1 MYSCA
6 LARWWCRPG
15 VAGWGQEHFG
25 SFEGEEG
32 WSRAWE
38 MEDGWVLCSVSLD
51 NPLNLTCCKLSSP
64 QLIEEDGRPIS
75 ASWQQ
80 DGVVALVQREMPVS
94 VVPHAPSTHTHTHAS
109 TSNWAWALRMGKG
122 NQGLRRPGNATLP
135 SEIRDPSRTSRT
147 TQNKGE
153 SPWAGVLG
161 VRAGPAR
168 YRDVPVAAG

>member
-15 VAGWGQEHFG
+15 VAGWGQEGFG

-38 MEDGWVLCSVSLD
+38 MEDGWVLCSVSLE

-75 ASWQQ
+75 SSWQQ

-94 VVPHAPSTHTHTHAS
+94 VVPHDPSTHTHTH
-109 TSNWAWALRMGKG
+109 THTHTRLHLKLGLGTEDGKG
-122 NQGLRRPGNATLP
+122 EPGTQETWECHTAFRNKRPIQDQQDHSEQG
-135 SEIRDPSRTSRT
+135 
-147 TQNKGE
+147 
-153 SPWAGVLG
+153 
-161 VRAGPAR
+161 
-168 YRDVPVAAG
+168 